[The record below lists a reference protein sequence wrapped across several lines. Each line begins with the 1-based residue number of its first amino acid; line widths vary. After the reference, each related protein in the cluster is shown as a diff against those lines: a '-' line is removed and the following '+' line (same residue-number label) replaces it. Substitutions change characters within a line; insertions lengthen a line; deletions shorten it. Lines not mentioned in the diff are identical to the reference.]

1 MGEVE
6 KSSFYCFARQ
16 REPQWANALKAVWP
30 TLEGVVR
37 SLTVF
42 KEQSVISLWTILEL
56 ACIKVKFQESSINL
70 LVSTS
75 QGSVFWWSAVFI
87 WRGSASSKNSLRM
100 YVRPLSI
107 YFRELG
113 VG

>member
-42 KEQSVISLWTILEL
+42 KEQSVISLWTVLEL
-56 ACIKVKFQESSINL
+56 ACIKVKLQESSIFWFQPVKGLCSGGQQFSSGGGL
-70 LVSTS
+70 LPVKT
-75 QGSVFWWSAVFI
+75 A
-87 WRGSASSKNSLRM
+87 
-100 YVRPLSI
+100 
-107 YFRELG
+107 
-113 VG
+113 